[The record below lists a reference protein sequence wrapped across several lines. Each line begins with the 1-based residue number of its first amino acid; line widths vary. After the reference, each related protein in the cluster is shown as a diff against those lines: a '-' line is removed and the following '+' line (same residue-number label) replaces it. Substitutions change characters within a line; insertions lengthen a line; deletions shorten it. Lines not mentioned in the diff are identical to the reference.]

1 MNLGVFSI
9 IIIFVAIAIGFWK
22 NINTGLISLAFA
34 LILGQFVGGLE
45 PKDIINMWPTNLFFM
60 LVGVTLL
67 FSIARANGTLEL
79 LAKKCV
85 RLSGGRKALIPVIVY
100 FLALVLAA
108 IGPGNISIAA
118 LMAPIVMAIARET
131 KISPVFMGE
140 ILVIGAIAG
149 GISPIAPTGIIGINL
164 SQQIG
169 LDTGINSWIN
179 QIVSST
185 IFAIVVYIV
194 SGGLKLRGKRT
205 EIGEIEQF
213 NFRQKITLAG
223 IAALVISV
231 IGFKLNVGLVGFF
244 ISAILLLLKV
254 ADEKQAIAGIP
265 WSTIMLIGGTGVLI
279 SIAAELGGIEVLS
292 NALAKL
298 MTPRTAS
305 AILVLTAGVM
315 SFFSSASGVVMPTL
329 IPTVLGLV
337 ENLGGAVS
345 PEALVAAII
354 IGAHMVTPS
363 PLSTMG
369 ALTYAGATEDMDKQ
383 ELFKGLLIWAIVGT
397 VFTAV
402 LALVGI
408 VGRLY

>member
-22 NINTGLISLAFA
+22 NINTGLVSLAFA

-45 PKDIINMWPTNLFFM
+45 PKYIINMWPTNLFFM

-213 NFRQKITLAG
+213 NLKQKITLAG

-231 IGFKLNVGLVGFF
+231 IGFKLNVGLAGFF

-329 IPTVLGLV
+329 IPTVPGLV

-363 PLSTMG
+363 PISTMG
-369 ALTYAGATEDMDKQ
+369 ALAYAGATEDMDKQ

-408 VGRLY
+408 VGKLY